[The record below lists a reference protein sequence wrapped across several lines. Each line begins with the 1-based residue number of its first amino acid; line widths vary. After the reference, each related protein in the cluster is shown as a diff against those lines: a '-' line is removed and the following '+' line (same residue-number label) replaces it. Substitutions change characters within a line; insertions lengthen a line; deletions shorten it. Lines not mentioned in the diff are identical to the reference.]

1 MADSSRKVQVKR
13 KKRREN
19 AEFNQFLFSVSNV
32 KNRVFKRQDMPF
44 GKKPPV
50 HLSSVAFQAQSLNLF

>member
-13 KKRREN
+13 KRREN

-32 KNRVFKRQDMPF
+32 KNKVFKRQDMPF
-44 GKKPPV
+44 GKK
-50 HLSSVAFQAQSLNLF
+50 SILFI